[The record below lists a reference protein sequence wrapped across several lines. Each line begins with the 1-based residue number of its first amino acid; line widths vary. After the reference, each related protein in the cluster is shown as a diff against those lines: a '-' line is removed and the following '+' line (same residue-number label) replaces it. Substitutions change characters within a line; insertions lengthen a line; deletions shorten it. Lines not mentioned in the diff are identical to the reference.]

1 MGDQK
6 IYYLNSLLHWMM
18 ETQPM
23 SLYPGMME
31 IYFNKPFLSNDP
43 TNEPVIRNDG
53 MRKPKEFPV
62 GQDGLGAGEAIE
74 LAIKDDE
81 IRRPNGTSHS
91 EETVLEL
98 PKTPFTD
105 KNNFPLSTEPSNKWI
120 W

>member
-1 MGDQK
+1 M
-6 IYYLNSLLHWMM
+6 L
-18 ETQPM
+18 
-23 SLYPGMME
+23 E

-81 IRRPNGTSHS
+81 IRQLNESFMTAKIQLLNYLRHLSQIRITFHFLLSPPTSGYGDC
-91 EETVLEL
+91 
-98 PKTPFTD
+98 K
-105 KNNFPLSTEPSNKWI
+105 KC
-120 W
+120 